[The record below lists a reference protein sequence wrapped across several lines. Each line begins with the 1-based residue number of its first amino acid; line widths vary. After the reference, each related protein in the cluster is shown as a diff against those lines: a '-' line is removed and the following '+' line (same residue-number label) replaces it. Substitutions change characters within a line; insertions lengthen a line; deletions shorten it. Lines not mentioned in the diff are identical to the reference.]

1 VECTILLLQTVT
13 YLSYIF
19 SQPKIYA
26 SMPKS
31 FSALGFGPALLF
43 PGPSFSRR
51 VGDSGGAFIPNRCQA
66 GIDVTES
73 LVGDIA
79 RLGLDMT
86 SSSIKGSLS
95 KKSNLVISDPSA

>member
-1 VECTILLLQTVT
+1 
-13 YLSYIF
+13 
-19 SQPKIYA
+19 
-26 SMPKS
+26 MPKS

-43 PGPSFSRR
+43 PSSSFSSR
-51 VGDSGGAFIPNRCQA
+51 VGDSGGAFKPNRCQA

-86 SSSIKGSLS
+86 SSSIKGSPS